1 MKKIMS
7 LSSFFKRIFPSH
19 SREEYHSAQCT
30 LWGTASLLCALL
42 FSGCASTSPFQ
53 YLLIGSAATDGA
65 SGALRLYTFDAASGE
80 IQSVCENTQVN
91 NPTFFCLSAD
101 HRRLYSVGEEPQ
113 EKTPSANLLALDAE
127 AGTIS
132 LLQSQPTRGASP
144 CFITFT
150 PDSSAIITAN
160 YMGGSISRF
169 PLSADGRLGDVEV
182 TAFQGHGLIPDRQ
195 EQSHPHA
202 VYFTPS
208 GQVLVN
214 DLGCDCT
221 RFAPVNYEASLTGE
235 GWKALQYKPGT
246 GPRHLCWDADRS
258 HAYLV
263 SEISDEVFTL
273 VPSAD
278 TLRVVQTLHADS
290 LSATGSADIHL
301 TADGR
306 FLYASHRLAGD
317 GISIFR
323 VGSDGLLTRIGY
335 QPCGRHP
342 RNFLITPDDAYLLVA
357 CRDDNRVEVFRRD
370 MKTGYLTP
378 TGQTISVPAPVCVK
392 IF

>member
-1 MKKIMS
+1 MRN
-7 LSSFFKRIFPSH
+7 LSVF
-19 SREEYHSAQCT
+19 
-30 LWGTASLLCALL
+30 L
-42 FSGCASTSPFQ
+42 FSVLLLAGCTADTSLQ
-53 YLLIGSAATDGA
+53 HLLIGSAATDSA
-65 SGALRLYTFDAASGE
+65 SGALRLYTFNPANGE
-80 IQSVCENTQVN
+80 VQSVCENTQVN

-113 EKTPSANLLALDAE
+113 EKTPSANLFALDAE

-132 LLQSQPTRGASP
+132 LLQSLPTRGASP

-221 RFAPVNYEASLTGE
+221 RILPQAASNSPKGE
-235 GWKALQYKPGT
+235 SLDSAESSSPLGGIRGGLLQYKPGT
-246 GPRHLCWDADRS
+246 GPRHLCWDADS
-258 HAYLV
+258 SYAYLI

-273 VPSAD
+273 APSAD

-301 TADGR
+301 SHDGR

-323 VGSDGLLTRIGY
+323 VGPDGLLTRIGY

-357 CRDDNRVEVFRRD
+357 CRDDNRVEVYRRD
-370 MKTGYLTP
+370 VQTGYLTP
-378 TGQTISVPAPVCVK
+378 TGQRIPVSVPVCVMM
-392 IF
+392 FQ

>member
-1 MKKIMS
+1 M
-7 LSSFFKRIFPSH
+7 L
-19 SREEYHSAQCT
+19 
-30 LWGTASLLCALL
+30 
-42 FSGCASTSPFQ
+42 TSCSQNPVQHF
-53 YLLIGSAATDGA
+53 LVGSAATDSTTG
-65 SGALRLYTFDAASGE
+65 SLRLYAFDAETAE
-80 IQSVCENTQVN
+80 AQLVCENKEVN
-91 NPTFFCLSAD
+91 NPTFFCLSSD
-101 HRRLYSVGEEPQ
+101 GKRLYSVGEEPQ
-113 EKTPSANLLALDAE
+113 ERTPSANLFALDAE
-127 AGTIS
+127 AGT
-132 LLQSQPTRGASP
+132 LRLVQSQATNGASP
-144 CFITFT
+144 CFITFS
-150 PDSSAIITAN
+150 PDSTAIYTAN
-160 YMGGSISRF
+160 YMGGSITRF
-169 PLSADGRLGDVEV
+169 PLSSDGRLGDSEV

-202 VYFTPS
+202 VYFTPA
-208 GQVLVN
+208 GNVLVN

-221 RFAPVNYEASLTGE
+221 RFAPIKYEATLTGE
-235 GWKALQYKPGT
+235 GWKSLQYKPGT
-246 GPRHLCWDADRS
+246 GPRHLCWDADSS

-278 TLRVVQTLHADS
+278 TLRIVQTLHADS

-323 VGSDGLLTRIGY
+323 VEQDGLLTRIGY
-335 QPCGRHP
+335 QSCGRHP

-357 CRDDNRVEVFRRD
+357 CRDDNRVEVYRRD
-370 MKTGYLTP
+370 TKTGFLTP
-378 TGQTISVPAPVCVK
+378 TGQTLSVPTPVCVK

>member
-1 MKKIMS
+1 MRN
-7 LSSFFKRIFPSH
+7 LSVF
-19 SREEYHSAQCT
+19 
-30 LWGTASLLCALL
+30 L
-42 FSGCASTSPFQ
+42 FSVLLLAGCTADTSLQ
-53 YLLIGSAATDGA
+53 HLLIGSAATDSA
-65 SGALRLYTFDAASGE
+65 FGALRLYTFNPANGE
-80 IQSVCENTQVN
+80 AQSVCENTQVN

-101 HRRLYSVGEEPQ
+101 HRCLYSVGEEPQ
-113 EKTPSANLLALDAE
+113 EKTPSANLFALNAE

-221 RFAPVNYEASLTGE
+221 RFAPINYEASLTGE
-235 GWKALQYKPGT
+235 GWKTLQYKPGT
-246 GPRHLCWDADRS
+246 GPRHLCWDAKRS

-278 TLRVVQTLHADS
+278 TLRIAQTLHADS

-357 CRDDNRVEVFRRD
+357 CRDDNRVEVYRRD
-370 MKTGYLTP
+370 TKTGFLTP
-378 TGQTISVPAPVCVK
+378 TGQYISVSAPVCVK